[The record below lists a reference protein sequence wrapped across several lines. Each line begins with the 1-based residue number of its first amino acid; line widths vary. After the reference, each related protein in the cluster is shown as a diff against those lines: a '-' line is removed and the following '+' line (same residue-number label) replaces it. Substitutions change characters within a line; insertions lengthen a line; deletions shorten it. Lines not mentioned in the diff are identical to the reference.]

1 LLTLTAV
8 IVSGVVG
15 IWMSIKKHDQEIKE
29 AVARGEYEIPI
40 KDRKKENKSLK
51 EADWRIIY
59 PNTIPMLIGDVP
71 VQASVADNLRDRMLG
86 LSNTPFLPEKV
97 VKLFVFNA
105 YGKHSIWM
113 KDMNYPIDIFWVDKS
128 GKILYFEKNVSPD
141 TYPEKTFVSPY
152 PAWYVVEAKA
162 GFIDNHGIK
171 VNDKIKLVRF
181 VDREKKGKKE

>member
-40 KDRKKENKSLK
+40 KDGKKDNNSLREEN
-51 EADWRIIY
+51 WRVIY
-59 PNTIPMLIGDVP
+59 PNTIPMLIGDVL
-71 VQASVADNLRDRMLG
+71 VQASVAANLKDRILG

-97 VKLFVFNA
+97 VKLFIFNA

-113 KDMNYPIDIFWVDKS
+113 KDMNYPIDIIWADKS

-141 TYPEKTFVSPY
+141 TYPEKTFIPPN
-152 PAWYVVEAKA
+152 PAWYVVETKA
-162 GFIDNHGIK
+162 GFIDKHEIK

-181 VDREKKGKKE
+181 VDKEKKGKKE